1 MQTKV
6 LKKQQIKE
14 VEQVHY
20 SKIHN
25 TLRNKPHGHQQK
37 QHVTSTSMYVRSFG
51 ETYSPTSA
59 TAFICT

>member
-37 QHVTSTSMYVRSFG
+37 QHVTSTF
-51 ETYSPTSA
+51 
-59 TAFICT
+59 

>member
-37 QHVTSTSMYVRSFG
+37 QHVTST
-51 ETYSPTSA
+51 
-59 TAFICT
+59 I